1 MEVVNTLIL
10 ENPITPKGFV
20 KTQISREQS
29 RGQQLLSDK
38 IYPIV
43 TYYTPGFT
51 FLNNKLYIVGAT
63 LKNTTPIKIYSN
75 YEMYL
80 FWISNYKVKKS
91 KPVV

>member
-1 MEVVNTLIL
+1 M
-10 ENPITPKGFV
+10 GFV
-20 KTQISREQS
+20 KMQNSRERC
-29 RGQQLLSDK
+29 RGQHRILLSDK